1 MSRQSPALGGDRV
14 AAAGYRDL
22 GRGRLQEILES
33 LRRLNILI
41 VGDACL
47 DGYWHADMKLSV
59 LSRETPHFPLP
70 VVEERFSPGACSN
83 VAACLSA
90 LEVNSVKLL
99 TVIGQDWRGRE
110 LVEQCKN
117 HGIDTSLVISSSAR
131 VTPAYCKPLRKGISD
146 VIYEDP
152 RIDFEN
158 RSALPEELEA
168 ELASHLR
175 EAAAEADAIAVSDQ
189 LEFGVVTSAV
199 REVLSS
205 LSRDGKL
212 VVADSRTR
220 IALFKNIITKPNE
233 YECLA
238 AIALDPRT
246 HLGSSGPDRGLAHA
260 RSAARTLSRQT
271 GAPVCM
277 TLGAGGSIW
286 ADASDSTWVAG
297 VPVTP
302 PVDTVGAGDCFLSA
316 LTAGLAA
323 RCSSVEAMRLANLAS
338 AVVVK
343 KLGTTGTATP
353 KEILDRHEALSASPA
368 LGQEEVSPQ

>member
-47 DGYWHADMKLSV
+47 DVYWHADMKLSV

-175 EAAAEADAIAVSDQ
+175 EAAAEADAI
-189 LEFGVVTSAV
+189 
-199 REVLSS
+199 
-205 LSRDGKL
+205 
-212 VVADSRTR
+212 
-220 IALFKNIITKPNE
+220 
-233 YECLA
+233 ECLA
-238 AIALDPRT
+238 AIGLDPRT
-246 HLGSSGPDRGLAHA
+246 RLGSSGPDRGLAHA

>member
-1 MSRQSPALGGDRV
+1 VSRQSPALSQDGI
-14 AAAGYRDL
+14 AAAVYRSL
-22 GRGRLQEILES
+22 SRGRLSETLES

-47 DGYWHADMKLSV
+47 DVYWHADMRLSV

-70 VVEERFSPGACSN
+70 VVEERFSPGACAN
-83 VAACLSA
+83 AAACFSA
-90 LEVNSVKLL
+90 LGVNSVKLL
-99 TVIGQDWRGRE
+99 TVIGHDWRGRE
-110 LVEQCKN
+110 LLEQCRS
-117 HGIDTSLVISSSAR
+117 HGIDTSLVISTSAR

-146 VIYEDP
+146 VVYEDP

-158 RSALPEELEA
+158 RSALPEQLEG
-168 ELASHLR
+168 ELAARLC
-175 EAAAEADAIAVSDQ
+175 EASAKADAIAISDQ

-199 REVLSS
+199 GEVLSS

-238 AIALDPRT
+238 AIEVDPPIPPRT
-246 HLGSSGPDRGLAHA
+246 RRSDR
-260 RSAARTLSRQT
+260 RFCRAAAAGRMLYQKTE
-271 GAPVCM
+271 APVCI
-277 TLGAGGSIW
+277 TLGPDGAVWTVGSQ
-286 ADASDSTWVAG
+286 STWVKG

-323 RCSSVEAMRLANLAS
+323 GCNGVEAMNLANLAS

-343 KLGTTGTATP
+343 KLGTTGTAAP
-353 KEILDRHEALSASPA
+353 EEILDLHAALTADPTPGHE
-368 LGQEEVSPQ
+368 GVSPK